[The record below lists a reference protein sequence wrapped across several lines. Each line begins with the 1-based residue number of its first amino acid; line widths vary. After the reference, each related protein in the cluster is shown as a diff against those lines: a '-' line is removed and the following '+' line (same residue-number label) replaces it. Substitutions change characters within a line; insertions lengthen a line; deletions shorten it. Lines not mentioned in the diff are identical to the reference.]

1 MRPTSL
7 AIEIPQQPDDSACGP
22 TCLHAVYHYYGDEI
36 PLARVIREVEPLE
49 TGGTLAVH
57 LAIHA
62 LHRGYS
68 ATLYTYNLQ
77 LFDPSWFAAGVNLA
91 DRLARQAQVKDDAKL
106 RLATAAYLEFLKL
119 GGHVRFE
126 ELTPDILR
134 RYVKRGRPLLTG
146 LSATY
151 LYGCARETGSVALRA
166 DDVGGSPTGH
176 FVVLYGY
183 DPDAR
188 RVLVADPLGDT
199 HRFGAHHYEVGL
211 YRLMGAILLGVL
223 SYDANFL
230 VIAPVP

>member
-119 GGHVRFE
+119 GGHVRGAD
-126 ELTPDILR
+126 PG
-134 RYVKRGRPLLTG
+134 YP
-146 LSATY
+146 A
-151 LYGCARETGSVALRA
+151 ALRQTRPTA
-166 DDVGGSPTGH
+166 PDGPQRHVSLRLRARDRLGGT
-176 FVVLYGY
+176 
-183 DPDAR
+183 AR
-188 RVLVADPLGDT
+188 
-199 HRFGAHHYEVGL
+199 
-211 YRLMGAILLGVL
+211 
-223 SYDANFL
+223 
-230 VIAPVP
+230 